1 MAKNTNAVKL
11 TDLEIRAIKLLWES
25 SYANGHD
32 FGVTDELPG
41 IALASRGGV
50 VASLEKKG
58 IIDVHEAIRVN
69 RTAKTIAQFTFTTSG
84 KGMFINFDTEPTLVS
99 ASKPVASKPAK
110 TVKASK
116 PEVVKPEV
124 VKPVAPVAT
133 STVAADVDAP
143 TYPGKTSKFI
153 WSVSRVALVKAMR
166 ALGATSPTNARSKKE
181 IAVKACIHPDR
192 VGHWLYKDN
201 DLVTSGYVGIAKGIE
216 GIKGSAYYLTRK
228 GATCKLPS

>member
-11 TDLEIRAIKLLWES
+11 TDLETKAIELLWES

-84 KGMFINFDTEPTLVS
+84 KGMFINFDSEPTLVS

-116 PEVVKPEV
+116 PEVVKP
-124 VKPVAPVAT
+124 VAPVAT

-143 TYPGKTSKFI
+143 TYPGKSGKFI
-153 WSVSRVALVKAMR
+153 WSVSRLAIVKAMR
-166 ALGATSPTNARSKKE
+166 SLGATSPTNARSKKE
-181 IAVKACIHPDR
+181 IAVKSGVTEGR

-201 DLVTSGYVGIAKGIE
+201 DMVTSGLVGIAKGIE